1 MTAWLRW
8 GPPIL
13 AALTA
18 LLEAAHE
25 GNLFSSE
32 LIVLIFAIL
41 TAVTAFT
48 AAITGGGSD
57 ADELARQAKKAQPKT

>member
-1 MTAWLRW
+1 MNVWLRW

-13 AALTA
+13 AAITA

-32 LIVLIFAIL
+32 VIVLIFAIV
-41 TAVTAFT
+41 TAITAFT
-48 AAITGGGSD
+48 AAVTAPGKE
-57 ADELARQAKKAQPKT
+57 APAATAAPTKAK